1 MTLGEEVRG
10 MLSKARRYIESADTL
25 RQMRD
30 YDSAISRLY
39 YSMFDGAEAV
49 LLVRGLTFSSHRAV
63 LSAFAQHFVKP
74 GLLPKDL
81 HQWLREAFDKRQ
93 ISDYEFHTDLSDD
106 EVLDLKNKAEQFLL
120 QIEAFLKCPGEGL

>member
-10 MLSKARRYIESADTL
+10 MLSKARRYIESAETL

-39 YSMFDGAEAV
+39 YAMFYGAEAA

-63 LSAFAQHFVKP
+63 LSAFAQHFIKAN
-74 GLLPKDL
+74 LLPKNL

-106 EVLDLKNKAEQFLL
+106 EVLDLKKKAEQFLL
-120 QIEAFLKCPGEGL
+120 KIEAFLKREKLL